1 MKPNIVRPKSIC
13 IQRMKEWDQSGQNAK
28 IYEDL
33 FKDMSE
39 TEFYKFMDGLITGKN
54 PLFGTIPNFSS
65 VKVGVDHNVKLCA
78 SMGYEMYKRIWVTDP
93 VTGVE
98 YLTTN
103 SHLVYE
109 TNVCRQIQIQDHK
122 ISVSLDNNSV
132 DARTGQPADDSRSA
146 RCSGPELMMLKSR
159 GLNNTVIEMVKFR
172 GGDNV
177 SMRYLDDEIIKTGG
191 ASMAGVPGQ
200 AERPAKSVR
209 TLSSILTAMMFTN
222 NFAG

>member
-1 MKPNIVRPKSIC
+1 MKPNIPRVKSIC
-13 IQRMKEWDQSGQNAK
+13 IQRMKEWDKSGQNAK
-28 IYEDL
+28 FYEDL
-33 FKDMSE
+33 FKDMSDE
-39 TEFYKFMDGLITGKN
+39 AFTEFMNGLKSGKN
-54 PLFGTIPNFSS
+54 PLFGTIPNYSKI
-65 VKVGVDHNVKLCA
+65 KVAVEHNVEMAA

-109 TNVCRQIQIQDHK
+109 TNVCRQIQILDHK
-122 ISVSLDNNSV
+122 LSVSNDNNSV
-132 DARTGQPADDSRSA
+132 DARTGQPADESRSA

-159 GLNNTVIEMVKFR
+159 GLNNTVIEMIKFR
-172 GGDNV
+172 GGDNI
-177 SMRYLDDEIIKTGG
+177 SMRHLDDEIVKTGA

-200 AERPAKSVR
+200 AERSAKSVR

>member
-65 VKVGVDHNVKLCA
+65 VKVGVDHNVILCA

-122 ISVSLDNNSV
+122 NL
-132 DARTGQPADDSRSA
+132 
-146 RCSGPELMMLKSR
+146 C
-159 GLNNTVIEMVKFR
+159 
-172 GGDNV
+172 
-177 SMRYLDDEIIKTGG
+177 
-191 ASMAGVPGQ
+191 
-200 AERPAKSVR
+200 
-209 TLSSILTAMMFTN
+209 FT
-222 NFAG
+222 